1 MHWRDVKLPKLN
13 AKSLQYVLC
22 GVLMIALLLLCW
34 PQLFAFGKTEQTQTE
49 ETSSS
54 TFNAETEKQRLAS
67 ILSSI
72 KGAGAV
78 EVMITYEG
86 EAEKVP
92 AYDNNSTT
100 SSTVDAQNRSTTN
113 QSTSTK
119 PVSGSEDLVVITEK
133 SPQVL
138 GVVIVAEG
146 ANDLTV
152 QMELSRAAQTA
163 LGVEASKVEV
173 FEMKQKP

>member
-1 MHWRDVKLPKLN
+1 M
-13 AKSLQYVLC
+13 
-22 GVLMIALLLLCW
+22 
-34 PQLFAFGKTEQTQTE
+34 
-49 ETSSS
+49 
-54 TFNAETEKQRLAS
+54 AS

-100 SSTVDAQNRSTTN
+100 SSTVEAQNRSTTN

-133 SPQVL
+133 RPQVL

>member
-22 GVLMIALLLLCW
+22 GVLMVALLLLCW
-34 PQLFAFGKTEQTQTE
+34 PQLFASEEKEQAQAQAS
-49 ETSSS
+49 SSS
-54 TFNAETEKQRLAS
+54 TFDAETEKQRLAN

-92 AYDNNSTT
+92 AYDNDSTT

-113 QSTSTK
+113 QSISTK
-119 PVSGSEDLVVITEK
+119 PVSGSEALVVITEK
-133 SPQVL
+133 RPKVL

-146 ANDLTV
+146 AKDLTV

-173 FEMKQKP
+173 FEMKQQP

>member
-1 MHWRDVKLPKLN
+1 MPK
-13 AKSLQYVLC
+13 AFSMC
-22 GVLMIALLLLCW
+22 CAGADDCIAAALL
-34 PQLFAFGKTEQTQTE
+34 AAAVRFGKTEQTQTE

-54 TFNAETEKQRLAS
+54 TFNGRQK
-67 ILSSI
+67 SSDWPAFCPPSRGRGGGGDDYLRRGSR
-72 KGAGAV
+72 KGAGLRQQLC
-78 EVMITYEG
+78 
-86 EAEKVP
+86 
-92 AYDNNSTT
+92 TT

-133 SPQVL
+133 RPRC

-152 QMELSRAAQTA
+152 QMELSR
-163 LGVEASKVEV
+163 LRRLR
-173 FEMKQKP
+173 

>member
-49 ETSSS
+49 DTSSS

-92 AYDNNSTT
+92 GLRQQLYNLFHRRCAEQKHDQPIHLHKACLWRGG
-100 SSTVDAQNRSTTN
+100 SSSHHRKAPPGAGGGDRSRRGQRFDRADGAF
-113 QSTSTK
+113 QSRTDCAGR
-119 PVSGSEDLVVITEK
+119 GSI
-133 SPQVL
+133 Q
-138 GVVIVAEG
+138 
-146 ANDLTV
+146 
-152 QMELSRAAQTA
+152 SR
-163 LGVEASKVEV
+163 SI
-173 FEMKQKP
+173 

>member
-92 AYDNNSTT
+92 AYESLKKEM
-100 SSTVDAQNRSTTN
+100 SS
-113 QSTSTK
+113 K
-119 PVSGSEDLVVITEK
+119 
-133 SPQVL
+133 
-138 GVVIVAEG
+138 
-146 ANDLTV
+146 
-152 QMELSRAAQTA
+152 
-163 LGVEASKVEV
+163 
-173 FEMKQKP
+173 

>member
-22 GVLMIALLLLCW
+22 GVLMVALLLLCW
-34 PQLFAFGKTEQTQTE
+34 PQLFASEEKEQAQAQAS
-49 ETSSS
+49 SSS
-54 TFNAETEKQRLAS
+54 TFDAETEKQRLAN

-78 EVMITYEG
+78 EVMITYGG

-92 AYDNNSTT
+92 AYDNDSTT

-113 QSTSTK
+113 QSISTK
-119 PVSGSEDLVVITEK
+119 PGSGSEDLVVITEK
-133 SPQVL
+133 RPKVL

-146 ANDLTV
+146 AKDLTV

-173 FEMKQKP
+173 FEMKQQP

>member
-13 AKSLQYVLC
+13 AKSTQYVLC
-22 GVLMIALLLLCW
+22 GVLMVALVLLSW
-34 PQLFAFGKTEQTQTE
+34 PQLFASEKKEESLEQT
-49 ETSSS
+49 TSSV
-54 TFNAETEKQRLAS
+54 FDPETEKQRLAS

-72 KGAGAV
+72 KGAGQV

-113 QSTSTK
+113 QSTSSK

-133 SPQVL
+133 RPQVL

-146 ANDLTV
+146 ADDLSV

-163 LGVEASKVEV
+163 LGVDASKVEV
-173 FEMKQKP
+173 FEMNQQP